1 MREKL
6 DLKKEANDQFR
17 INEKALTEKILSNQA
32 LTSAQKKL
40 GNDDEGA
47 SEAISIF
54 LQNGID
60 ITSSIEELSDVEVD
74 DLGFTKGKKHY
85 RLKKGITPNQA
96 IFNSLKSEATLE
108 KELRSGTVYENKPSP
123 TPTRAEAFQFRGIDI
138 QVGESRAN
146 YLPKLKEAYPEQ
158 DIDVL
163 VDTITLRYKA
173 RFPNNPELQDDQLL
187 ELLKRTLR

>member
-6 DLKKEANDQFR
+6 DLKEANDQFR

-85 RLKKGITPNQA
+85 RLKEGIT
-96 IFNSLKSEATLE
+96 SKS
-108 KELRSGTVYENKPSP
+108 SN
-123 TPTRAEAFQFRGIDI
+123 I
-138 QVGESRAN
+138 
-146 YLPKLKEAYPEQ
+146 
-158 DIDVL
+158 
-163 VDTITLRYKA
+163 
-173 RFPNNPELQDDQLL
+173 
-187 ELLKRTLR
+187 